1 MASPEAC
8 GRLFI
13 LEMDPDHLD
22 TVMANGGTVSC
33 REPVPPNS
41 LHEAS
46 ETAGLAQLYQAK
58 RKCRAH
64 RTSMSRFGA
73 PLAHRGS
80 DSDSGV
86 GVLTG
91 KCGGTGSLEI
101 AVAKR
106 VNPMT
111 LASSSAV
118 VECTRSC
125 SRVRRSHRDLGLENR
140 WRAPALGR
148 GDAMRAQLGGKEV
161 GGDENYL
168 LANVDDGGGHV
179 CGRDRKEVE
188 REVPAK
194 PALL

>member
-1 MASPEAC
+1 
-8 GRLFI
+8 
-13 LEMDPDHLD
+13 
-22 TVMANGGTVSC
+22 
-33 REPVPPNS
+33 
-41 LHEAS
+41 
-46 ETAGLAQLYQAK
+46 
-58 RKCRAH
+58 
-64 RTSMSRFGA
+64 MSRFGA

-140 WRAPALGR
+140 WPAPALGR

-168 LANVDDGGGHV
+168 LANMDDGGGHV

>member
-1 MASPEAC
+1 M
-8 GRLFI
+8 
-13 LEMDPDHLD
+13 
-22 TVMANGGTVSC
+22 
-33 REPVPPNS
+33 
-41 LHEAS
+41 
-46 ETAGLAQLYQAK
+46 
-58 RKCRAH
+58 
-64 RTSMSRFGA
+64 
-73 PLAHRGS
+73 
-80 DSDSGV
+80 
-86 GVLTG
+86 LTG

-101 AVAKR
+101 DVAKR

-140 WRAPALGR
+140 WPAPALGR

-168 LANVDDGGGHV
+168 LANMDDGGGHV